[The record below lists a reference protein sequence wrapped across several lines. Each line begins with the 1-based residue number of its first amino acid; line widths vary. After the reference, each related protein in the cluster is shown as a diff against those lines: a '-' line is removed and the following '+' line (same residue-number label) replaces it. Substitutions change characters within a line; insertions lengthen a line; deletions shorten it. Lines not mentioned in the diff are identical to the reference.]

1 MRSSKI
7 KKEKGLP
14 GEINLDLKEEK
25 KYDNLLEDDVN
36 VELDEM
42 EEAVM
47 G

>member
-25 KYDNLLEDDVN
+25 K
-36 VELDEM
+36 
-42 EEAVM
+42 
-47 G
+47 